1 MPIIFARVDDRLV
14 HGQIVQAWLP
24 QLNVDEVIIPRT
36 KRNRQTLNDG
46 LLRLSL
52 PYEYELLIM
61 DTAKI
66 AAYAAA
72 SKRRIFLLMESLQDF
87 TDLVTD
93 GLKIR
98 SVNIGGMHFKDG
110 AQKLADNVFLD
121 QTDKHLLKLIHDLGI
136 GVETRAVPNA
146 SSIPVTEVLRDS

>member
-1 MPIIFARVDDRLV
+1 MPIIFARVDDRLI

-24 QLNVDEVIIPRT
+24 QLNVDEVIIPCT
-36 KRNRQTLNDG
+36 KKNKQALNQG

-52 PYEYELLIM
+52 PYEYELSIM
-61 DTAKI
+61 ESSKI
-66 AAYAAA
+66 AQYTAT
-72 SKRRIFLLMESLQDF
+72 SKRRIFLLMDCLQDL

-93 GLKIR
+93 GLQIR

-121 QTDKHLLKLIHDLGI
+121 QTDKHLLKLIRDLGI
-136 GVETRAVPNA
+136 SVETRAVPNDT
-146 SSIPVTEVLRDS
+146 SISIDEVLP

>member
-1 MPIIFARVDDRLV
+1 MPVIFARVDDRLI

-36 KRNRQTLNDG
+36 KRNCHSLNGG

-52 PYEYELLIM
+52 PYEYELVIM
-61 DTAKI
+61 DAADI
-66 AAYAAA
+66 AAYVSA
-72 SKRRIFLLMESLQDF
+72 SKRRIFLLMDCLQDF
-87 TDLVTD
+87 TDLLTD

-98 SVNIGGMHFKDG
+98 SVNIGGMHFKEG
-110 AQKLADNVFLD
+110 AKKLADNVFLD

-136 GVETRAVPNA
+136 GIETRAVPNA